1 MSRVL
6 VTTDCLPAAVA
17 RSWLLVPAGRDDDV
31 AAAEASAADA
41 VVLDLEDGVADRNRA
56 AARCTVARRLQMQ
69 HPVWVRISDITTGDW
84 ALDLDMLATAPPGRW
99 PVWCSP
105 KPKPAN
111 TSRSPRPDCPATCL
125 SSP

>member
-69 HPVWVRISDITTGDW
+69 QPVWVRISDVTTGDW
-84 ALDLDMLATAPPGRW
+84 ALDLDM